1 MKNVLTASLFFLAA
15 GIFTSVS
22 ILSGYQVLFTIA
34 GLFYTVKAIREKNI
48 NLPKSAWAIL
58 GFAVVAFISTTVN
71 FDIIAA
77 PSKSYGRIKYYLMAV
92 ATIFAMRYYLKEASE
107 KTLKFLAHTFLLSM
121 VVASSYCLYQR
132 FFLGA
137 VRASA
142 LTETMRYGYGTGMI
156 LTILLGIALRPKIL
170 PYINRPFLYTAMAFC
185 ALGVWATLTRGA
197 MLGFICALPFSI
209 FFWNKKAGII
219 GGIAA
224 ALLVGALGGIYLFGS
239 GDYGSRF
246 VSTKDN
252 GSDTIRRSQWEAA
265 YIAWKEKPVLGWGLS
280 NFSSQLKR
288 IKEQYD
294 LDHKEYNDAHSHN
307 ILLETASGTGIIG
320 LLFFVAWLALWAFEM
335 WTAGGAI
342 KGLIVPFGVAMIVSG
357 QFEVI
362 LDANNSSMI
371 MFIYG
376 LSVVVRERS
385 FGKTGL
391 NA

>member
-34 GLFYTVKAIREKNI
+34 GVFFSVKAIREKQV

-58 GFAVVAFISTTVN
+58 GFAVVAAISTTMN

-77 PSKSYGRIKYYLMAV
+77 PSKSYGRIKYYLIAV
-92 ATIFAMRYYLKEASE
+92 ATIFSMRYYLKDVSE
-107 KTLKFLAHTFLLSM
+107 KTLKYLAHTFLLSM
-121 VVASSYCLYQR
+121 VIASSYCLYQR
-132 FFLGA
+132 FFLGYD
-137 VRASA
+137 RASA

-156 LTILLGIALRPKIL
+156 LTILVGLALRPKIL
-170 PYINRPFLYTAMAFC
+170 SYINRPFLYAAIVFC
-185 ALGVWATLTRGA
+185 VLGVWATLTRGA
-197 MLGFICALPFSI
+197 MLGFVCALPFSI
-209 FFWNKKAGII
+209 FFWNKKAGIV

-224 ALLVGALGGIYLFGS
+224 ILVVGTLGGIYLFGS

-246 VSTKDN
+246 LSTKNN
-252 GSDTIRRSQWEAA
+252 GSDTIRRSQWQAA
-265 YIAWKEKPVLGWGLS
+265 YIAWSEKPVLGWGLS

-294 LDHKEYNDAHSHN
+294 LDHKEYNDVHSHN
-307 ILLETASGTGIIG
+307 ILLETASGTGTIG
-320 LLFFVAWLALWAFEM
+320 LLFFVAWLVLWAIEM
-335 WTAGGAI
+335 WSAGGVI

-362 LDANNSSMI
+362 LDANNSSLI

-376 LSVVVRERS
+376 LSIALKEKLQKVPAT
-385 FGKTGL
+385 F
-391 NA
+391 

>member
-34 GLFYTVKAIREKNI
+34 GIFYSLKAIKEKEI
-48 NLPKSAWAIL
+48 NLPKSAWAL
-58 GFAVVAFISTTVN
+58 LAFALVATVSTTINMDV
-71 FDIIAA
+71 IAA
-77 PSKSYGRIKYYLMAV
+77 PSKSYGRIKYYLFAV
-92 ATIFAMRYYLKEASE
+92 ATIFAMRYYLKDASE
-107 KTLKFLAHTFLLSM
+107 KVLKFLVHTFLLSM

-132 FFLGA
+132 WFLGLD
-137 VRASA
+137 RAGA

-156 LTILLGIALRPKIL
+156 LSILLGVALRPKL
-170 PYINRPFLYTAMAFC
+170 MSWINRPFLYATMIFC
-185 ALGVWATLTRGA
+185 VLGIWATLTRGA
-197 MLGFICALPFSI
+197 MLGFVCALPFSI

-224 ALLVGALGGIYLFGS
+224 LLVVGMLGGIYLFGS

-246 VSTKDN
+246 LSTKNN
-252 GSDTIRRSQWEAA
+252 GSDTIRRSQWQAA

-288 IKEQYD
+288 IKNQYD
-294 LDHKEYNDAHSHN
+294 LDHKEYDDAHSHN
-307 ILLETASGTGIIG
+307 ILLETASGTGAIG
-320 LLFFVAWLALWAFEM
+320 LLFFVAWLALWAAEM
-335 WTAGGAI
+335 WTGPAALR
-342 KGLIVPFGVAMIVSG
+342 GLIVPFGVALVVSG

-371 MFIYG
+371 MFVYG
-376 LSVVVRERS
+376 LSIAVKEIMVKQ
-385 FGKTGL
+385 KT
-391 NA
+391 A